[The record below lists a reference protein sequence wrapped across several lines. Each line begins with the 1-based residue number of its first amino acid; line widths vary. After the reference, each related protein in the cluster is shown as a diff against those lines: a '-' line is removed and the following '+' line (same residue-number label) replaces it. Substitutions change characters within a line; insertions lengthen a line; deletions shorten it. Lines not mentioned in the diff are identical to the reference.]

1 MFFWSGFPFIR
12 VVLFFAA
19 GIALAVYLPEW
30 QLLVPWAG
38 LLAGV
43 AWIVLL
49 VRRSQWFMRYNFF
62 YGIIASLLWLCLGWF
77 FLIAAT
83 ESRHTGHILHVQP
96 GDAYAARVI
105 ASPLSKGRFYRFKA
119 EVEAVHDTTGW
130 RPASG
135 KLLLYLDTA
144 AGQPQ
149 ISDRLV
155 VSGWPQPVTPP
166 RNPYEFDYRQF
177 LTFNNIWHRQFIRAN
192 QVRWVAAQ
200 PAFSLAHL
208 AFRMR
213 AVLQAQLQQYIK
225 DDQALAV
232 IQALLLGNKNDLDAT
247 TTEAYARAGAMH
259 VLAVSGLH
267 VGIIYLILLLLLG
280 QRPGKV
286 TKPVLV
292 GAVVIPALW
301 LYALLTGL
309 SPSVLRAVTMFSLL
323 AVGYMFSRQANTFN
337 LLAISAFILL
347 VVNPYLLMSVGFQL
361 SYLAVAGI
369 LLFYPYL
376 ESLWQ
381 PANRPLR
388 LIWQITALSVTA
400 QLATAPLSALYF
412 HRFPVYFP
420 VSNLLVIPA
429 ATLVVWGGIVLLVL
443 AVFAAPAAQLL
454 GTALTWLVK
463 LVNSVLI
470 DIGNWP
476 GANIDS
482 LAPGI
487 AETWLIYALLLA
499 LYLYFVYRQKA
510 YRYLTFGVALL
521 LTIILS
527 IHEYRAGHLKQIVF
541 YSAGSDY
548 AIDLVRHRQYFS
560 LMDSTLRQ
568 NNEKVAFL
576 ITPYRRKWRLQPA
589 SHAAAVGTVPGLG
602 RVVVWQGC
610 KLLLAGQCLTKD
622 QIPEVFDF
630 VVLPA
635 IRSSDCA
642 ANRVVLRKF
651 VKQGRIMYEEHDLT
665 RQGALLID
673 LN

>member
-19 GIALAVYLPEW
+19 GIVLAVYMPEW
-30 QLLVPWAG
+30 RPLMPWAG
-38 LLAGV
+38 FLAGV

-77 FLIAAT
+77 FLTAAT
-83 ESRHTGHILHVQP
+83 ESHHPQHILHVQP

-105 ASPLSKGRFYRFKA
+105 SSPLSKGRFYQLKV

-130 RPASG
+130 RTASG
-135 KLLLYLDTA
+135 KVLLYLDTA
-144 AGQPQ
+144 AGQPH
-149 ISDRLV
+149 ITDRLV

-177 LTFNNIWHRQFIRAN
+177 LAFNNIWHRQFVRAN
-192 QVRWVAAQ
+192 QVRRVAAP
-200 PAFSLAHL
+200 PAFSLARL

-213 AVLQAQLQQYIK
+213 AALQAQLQQYIK

-247 TTEAYARAGAMH
+247 TSEAYARAGAMH

-286 TKPVLV
+286 TRPVLV

-323 AVGYMFSRQANTFN
+323 ALGYMFNRPANTFN

-376 ESLWQ
+376 ENLWK
-381 PANRPLR
+381 PATRPLR
-388 LIWQITALSVTA
+388 LIWQITALSITA
-400 QLATAPLSALYF
+400 QLATASLSALYF

-429 ATLVVWGGIVLLVL
+429 ATLVV
-443 AVFAAPAAQLL
+443 
-454 GTALTWLVK
+454 
-463 LVNSVLI
+463 
-470 DIGNWP
+470 
-476 GANIDS
+476 
-482 LAPGI
+482 
-487 AETWLIYALLLA
+487 
-499 LYLYFVYRQKA
+499 
-510 YRYLTFGVALL
+510 
-521 LTIILS
+521 
-527 IHEYRAGHLKQIVF
+527 
-541 YSAGSDY
+541 
-548 AIDLVRHRQYFS
+548 
-560 LMDSTLRQ
+560 
-568 NNEKVAFL
+568 
-576 ITPYRRKWRLQPA
+576 
-589 SHAAAVGTVPGLG
+589 
-602 RVVVWQGC
+602 
-610 KLLLAGQCLTKD
+610 
-622 QIPEVFDF
+622 
-630 VVLPA
+630 
-635 IRSSDCA
+635 
-642 ANRVVLRKF
+642 
-651 VKQGRIMYEEHDLT
+651 
-665 RQGALLID
+665 
-673 LN
+673 